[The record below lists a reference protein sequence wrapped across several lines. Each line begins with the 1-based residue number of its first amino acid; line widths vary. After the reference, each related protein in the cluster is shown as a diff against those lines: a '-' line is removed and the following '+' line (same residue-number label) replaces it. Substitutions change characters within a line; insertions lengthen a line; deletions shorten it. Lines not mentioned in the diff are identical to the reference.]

1 VTLFLS
7 LLWFVAVIWLISR
20 AFRQRD
26 ALPRLAVRPLP
37 EDSSPPRI
45 AVVIPARNEAA
56 NIGPCLVSLL
66 LQKYPAAHW
75 RVIVVDDD
83 SSDDTAA
90 IVAGVARREPRV
102 SLMRSPPLP
111 AGWNGK
117 ANALAAGAS
126 AAPEADWLCFL
137 DADMRTRPLLLAS
150 AIGAAT
156 EGVDCLSL
164 APRHR
169 LGSFAER
176 LMIPCGHY
184 LLSFLQDLSQ
194 VQAPD
199 SDDVVAT
206 GQFMLVRRAAY
217 NGAGGYAVVA
227 EDFYEDVA
235 LARLLKRRGHRV
247 LLQEGSKLLST
258 RMYSGWPTLWAGFAK
273 NLTHMLGGPLPTLA
287 TAVLTFIM
295 AWAAVFL
302 PALDT
307 LRCVQGS
314 HDACLALAPA
324 LAGSAA
330 IFGLHLAGSVYFRIP
345 LWYGLLFPLGYSL
358 GGVLALDS
366 LRWRLTG
373 RMRWKGRTYQ

>member
-1 VTLFLS
+1 MTLFLS

-20 AFRQRD
+20 AFRQRNV
-26 ALPRLAVRPLP
+26 LPRLTVRPLP
-37 EDSSPPRI
+37 DDTPAPRI

-66 LQKYPAAHW
+66 RQAYPAARW
-75 RVIVVDDD
+75 WVTVVDDD

-90 IVAGVARREPRV
+90 IVAGVARRDPRV

-111 AGWNGK
+111 PGWNGK
-117 ANALAAGAS
+117 ANALAAGAATAS
-126 AAPEADWLCFL
+126 EADWLCFL

-150 AIGAAT
+150 AVGAAM
-156 EGVDCLSL
+156 EGIDCLSL

-176 LMIPCGHY
+176 LMIPCGLY

-199 SDDVVAT
+199 SDEVVAT

-217 NGAGGYAVVA
+217 DSAGGYAAVA
-227 EDFYEDVA
+227 DDFYEDVA

-247 LLQEGSKLLST
+247 LLQDGSKLLST
-258 RMYSGWPTLWAGFAK
+258 RMYSGWPTLWEGFAK
-273 NLTHMLGGPLPTLA
+273 NLTHMLGGPAATLA
-287 TAVLTFIM
+287 TAVVTFVM
-295 AWAAVFL
+295 AWTAVAL
-302 PALDT
+302 PMLDT

-330 IFGLHLAGSVYFRIP
+330 IFGLHLAGAAYFQIP
-345 LWYGLLFPLGYSL
+345 LWYGLLFPLGYSV

-373 RMRWKGRTYQ
+373 RVRWKGRTYP